1 MDGDGEEGGTC
12 FFNNPLVRSPDMVK
26 NEGLT
31 KSEPEQGWVNWAN
44 LQG

>member
-1 MDGDGEEGGTC
+1 MRWDCGEGGTGLC
-12 FFNNPLVRSPDMVK
+12 SPLVPGPDRVK

-31 KSEPEQGWVNWAN
+31 KSELEQRQVNWAN

>member
-1 MDGDGEEGGTC
+1 MDEDGGEGRENQLLQSFG
-12 FFNNPLVRSPDMVK
+12 PDTVK

-31 KSEPEQGWVNWAN
+31 KSELEQGWVNWAN

>member
-1 MDGDGEEGGTC
+1 MDGDGGEGGSG
-12 FFNNPLVRSPDMVK
+12 FYKPLVRGPDMVK

-31 KSEPEQGWVNWAN
+31 KSELEQGWVNWAN

>member
-1 MDGDGEEGGTC
+1 MDGDGGEGGAS
-12 FFNNPLVRSPDMVK
+12 FYNPLVRGPDTVK

-31 KSEPEQGWVNWAN
+31 KSELEQGWVNWAN